1 MATRVL
7 FLHNNGDWMRGSE
20 NVLLAIIQG
29 MDKCAFAAHLICG
42 NPPLVSA
49 AKEAGAVASLHS
61 MPEIMV
67 DGTHFRL
74 QFLRW
79 ARTVRRLVSYARQH
93 KIDLIY
99 CNGGSTTQVGYFA
112 GKMAGVPVVSH
123 IHSRY
128 CRRYVLL
135 YRFHRVAKTI
145 FVSEAIQKSICAK
158 QAFRARCEVVYNGV
172 DIDRFSPVQVR
183 DPAWR
188 DRFHIPADAIVF
200 GQISALIS
208 LKGIDVLLDAFQSVC
223 AWHANA
229 RLVLV
234 GDGPER
240 TKFVAHASRLGITDK
255 VIFAGYHQD
264 PLPFYQHVMDV
275 NILASRSDA
284 FPLSVLEAAS
294 SGLPTIGSAVD
305 GIPESVLDGR
315 TGILFQSENV
325 ASLAEKMS
333 SLLVDESLRHT
344 LGNAARQSAIQR
356 FSMHACRSSIERI
369 ILEEAAPAPLHA
381 PRAGQAPVVSENAQK

>member
-1 MATRVL
+1 
-7 FLHNNGDWMRGSE
+7 MRGSE
-20 NVLLAIIQG
+20 NALLSVIQG
-29 MDKCAFAAHLICG
+29 MDKRAFAPHLICG
-42 NPPLVSA
+42 NPLLVSA
-49 AKEAGAVASLHS
+49 AREAGAAASLHC

-67 DGTHFRL
+67 DGMHFRL
-74 QFLRW
+74 QFLQW
-79 ARTVRRLVSYARQH
+79 ARTVRRLASYARQH

-112 GKMAGVPVVSH
+112 GKTAGVPVVSH
-123 IHSRY
+123 IHSPY
-128 CRRYVLL
+128 NRRYVLL

-183 DPAWR
+183 NAAWR
-188 DRFHIPADAIVF
+188 ERFRISVDAIVF
-200 GQISALIS
+200 GQISSLIS
-208 LKGIDVLLDAFQSVC
+208 RKGIDVLLDAFQSVC
-223 AWHANA
+223 ARHANA
-229 RLVLV
+229 RLLLV

-240 TKFVAHASRLGITDK
+240 AKFVAHASRLGITDK
-255 VIFAGYHQD
+255 VIFAGNHQD

-305 GIPESVLDGR
+305 GIPESVLDNG
-315 TGILFQSENV
+315 TGMLFQSENA

-333 SLLVDESLRHT
+333 TLLLDETLRCT
-344 LGNAARQSAIQR
+344 LGLAARQTAIRR
-356 FSMHACRSSIERI
+356 FSMHAYRSSIERI
-369 ILEEAAPAPLHA
+369 IRQEARPLLRHA
-381 PRAGQAPVVSENAQK
+381 PHANQVPIVSENAQK

>member
-20 NVLLAIIQG
+20 NALLTVIQG
-29 MDKCAFAAHLICG
+29 MDKRAFVAHLICG
-42 NPPLVSA
+42 NPLLVSA
-49 AKEAGAVASLHS
+49 AKEAGAVASLHC

-67 DGTHFRL
+67 DGMHFRL

-79 ARTVRRLVSYARQH
+79 ARTVRHLAYYTRRH

-99 CNGGSTTQVGYFA
+99 CNGGSTAQVGYFA
-112 GKMAGVPVVSH
+112 GKTADVPVVSH
-123 IHSRY
+123 IHSPY
-128 CRRYVLL
+128 NRRYVLL
-135 YRFHRVAKTI
+135 YRFHLVAKTI

-183 DPAWR
+183 NPAWR
-188 DRFHIPADAIVF
+188 KRFRISADTIVF
-200 GQISALIS
+200 GQVSSLIS
-208 LKGIDVLLDAFQSVC
+208 RKGIDVLLDAFQSVC
-223 AWHANA
+223 ARHANA
-229 RLVLV
+229 RLLLV

-240 TKFVAHASRLGITDK
+240 ARFFAHASRLGIIDK
-255 VIFAGYHQD
+255 VIFAGNHPD

-305 GIPESVLDGR
+305 GIPESVLDNG
-315 TGILFQSENV
+315 TGMLFQSENA

-333 SLLVDESLRHT
+333 TLLLDESLRRT
-344 LGNAARQSAIQR
+344 LGLAARQTAIKR
-356 FSMHACRSSIERI
+356 FSIHEYRSSIERI
-369 ILEEAAPAPLHA
+369 IREEATPLPRRAPHA
-381 PRAGQAPVVSENAQK
+381 NQVPIVSEHAQK